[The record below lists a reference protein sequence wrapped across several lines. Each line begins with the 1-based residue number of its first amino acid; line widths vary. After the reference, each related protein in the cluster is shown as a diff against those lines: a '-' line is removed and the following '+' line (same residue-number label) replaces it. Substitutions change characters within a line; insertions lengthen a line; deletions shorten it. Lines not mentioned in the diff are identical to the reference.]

1 MGTAFKTFAG
11 LSFLIGGSSGI
22 DSELLEREHELELQ
36 AVEFEFEGGE
46 ERGDGTI
53 ELVVELEEEE
63 VISLV
68 TSMEEDSEPLET
80 ENSFCCSSSAL
91 DAVSWED
98 NF

>member
-1 MGTAFKTFAG
+1 MIDCSPGTE
-11 LSFLIGGSSGI
+11 S
-22 DSELLEREHELELQ
+22 ELELE
-36 AVEFEFEGGE
+36 AIEFEGGD

-53 ELVVELEEEE
+53 ELVVELEDEE

-68 TSMEEDSEPLET
+68 TSMEDDSEPIET

>member
-11 LSFLIGGSSGI
+11 LSFVIGGSTGI

-36 AVEFEFEGGE
+36 TVEFEGGD

-53 ELVVELEEEE
+53 ELVVELEDEE
-63 VISLV
+63 VVISSLLV
-68 TSMEEDSEPLET
+68 LRMIRNHPRQKIV
-80 ENSFCCSSSAL
+80 CCSSSAL